1 MTPARGSATGISG
14 WLRSHVPTRESI
26 GANRWLAPFADRLL
40 KPDIWHF
47 NRRSVP
53 RAVALGL
60 FVAPIVP
67 VAHTVVAAL
76 LALPARANI
85 VIALMITFVINP
97 FTIPPFYY
105 AAFHVGRIFL
115 HAHHAA
121 PSPIVAVP
129 VHTIGYW
136 LTWALHVTGP
146 AALGTLVLA
155 TIASSVGYVVS
166 SWIWRVRIARKWR
179 RRHYRH
185 DVSMPGRQHG

>member
-1 MTPARGSATGISG
+1 MTPLRGSATGISG
-14 WLRSHVPTRESI
+14 WFRSHVPTRESI
-26 GANRWLAPFADRLL
+26 GGNRWLAPFAHRLL

-60 FVAPIVP
+60 FIAPIIP
-67 VAHTVVAAL
+67 VAHTVIAAL

-97 FTIPPFYY
+97 LTIPPFYY
-105 AAFHVGRIFL
+105 AAFHVGQFL
-115 HAHHAA
+115 LQAHHSA
-121 PSPIVAVP
+121 PGHIVVPP
-129 VHTIGYW
+129 VHTANYW

-155 TIASSVGYVVS
+155 TIASSAGYCIS
-166 SWIWRVRIARKWR
+166 AWIWRIRIARKWR
-179 RRHYRH
+179 RRH
-185 DVSMPGRQHG
+185 GRAHG

>member
-1 MTPARGSATGISG
+1 MARRRGSATGISG
-14 WLRSHVPTRESI
+14 WLRGHIPTRETI
-26 GANRWLAPFADRLL
+26 GENRWLAPFAHRLM

-60 FVAPIVP
+60 FVAPIIP

-97 FTIPPFYY
+97 LTIPPFYF
-105 AAFHVGRIFL
+105 AAFHVGRIL
-115 HAHHAA
+115 LRLDEATPGQVIA
-121 PSPIVAVP
+121 PP
-129 VHTIGYW
+129 VHTATHW
-136 LTWALHVTGP
+136 LAWVLNVTGP

-155 TIASSVGYVVS
+155 TIASSAGYFIS
-166 SWIWRVRIARKWR
+166 AWIWRFRIARKWR
-179 RRHYRH
+179 RRH
-185 DVSMPGRQHG
+185 GRQHG